1 MELRAFVESEIK
13 NIVRDMNGL
22 SEEGVEYR
30 LMNDQWFN
38 AGFNALVYIAL
49 AVPENL
55 GKCESKDTS
64 QNGIPVLVRCSN
76 CRVLDTP
83 SVTNNHATL
92 EINLHCKNCGKL
104 IKALNESE
112 AKIFNDMRKRGMA

>member
-1 MELRAFVESEIK
+1 MELRAFVKSEIK
-13 NIVRDMNGL
+13 NIVRDI
-22 SEEGVEYR
+22 R
-30 LMNDQWFN
+30 
-38 AGFNALVYIAL
+38 
-49 AVPENL
+49 
-55 GKCESKDTS
+55 
-64 QNGIPVLVRCSN
+64 IPVLVRCSN

-112 AKIFNDMRKRGMA
+112 AKVFNDMRKRGMA